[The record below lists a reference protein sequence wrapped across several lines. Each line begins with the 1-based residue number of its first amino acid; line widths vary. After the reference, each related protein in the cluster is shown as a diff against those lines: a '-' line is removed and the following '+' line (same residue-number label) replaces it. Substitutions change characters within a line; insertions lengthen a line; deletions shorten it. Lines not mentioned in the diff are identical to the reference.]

1 MKFQTFAAGTLLA
14 LFSMTSHAATNIV
27 ANGSF
32 ESEQINGPWTSL
44 STITGWSSS
53 DAFEI
58 QRGSNFGGQSNF
70 NTAVDGQQYL
80 ELNGVN
86 LTTITQ
92 TLTTAAN
99 SVYKLSFLYSGR
111 PDQTQSEPSSMQVLW
126 NNIVVG
132 AVSAP
137 FNSGW
142 QSYSYQLQSNNS
154 SSSLLAFRSTGPTS
168 QVSYGSY
175 LDAVAV
181 SAVPEPGSLAMML
194 LGVGMVAFVS
204 RRRADKSTFASH

>member
-1 MKFQTFAAGTLLA
+1 MSIKTFAAGTVLA
-14 LFSMTSHAATNIV
+14 LISFTSQAATNIV
-27 ANGSF
+27 SNGSF
-32 ESEQINGPWTSL
+32 ESQQINQAWTSL
-44 STITGWSSS
+44 SAITGWTSS

-70 NTAVDGQQYL
+70 NTAIDGTQYL
-80 ELNGVN
+80 ELNGSK
-86 LTTITQ
+86 LTTATQ

-99 SVYKLSFLYSGR
+99 SMYSLSFLYSGR
-111 PDQTQSEPSSMQVLW
+111 PDQTQTQPSSMQVLW
-126 NNIVVG
+126 NNVVVG
-132 AVSAP
+132 TVSAP